1 MIIYKMTATFGK
13 LEHQTLTLKP
23 GLNVI
28 EAPNEWGKSTWCAF
42 LVAMLYGLDTRAKTT
57 KNALADKERYAPWSG
72 APMEGRID
80 LRWEERDITIERRSK
95 RRVPMGEFKAYET
108 ASGLPV
114 RELTATNCGALLL
127 GVEQS
132 VFRRAGFIRHA
143 DLPVTQ
149 DEALRRRLN
158 ALVTTGDESGA
169 ADKLAETLKDL
180 KNKCRYNRSG
190 LLPQAEAERDQLEN
204 RIAELES
211 LEVQCKNLKARIDE
225 VKDWIGQLNNHRQ
238 TMEYAAA
245 QETARRAAQA
255 RDAMDAA
262 EAALREQEA
271 HCAGL
276 PPLEEARR
284 LQEEVCALR
293 DAWMEY
299 EMERRHMS
307 PEPVC
312 PQPPERFAGK
322 LPEEAVA
329 EAKQDAQLYAQM
341 METAIPKILILMGIF
356 GFAACGVLVFLR
368 AYVFAAVAGITALAA
383 FAWGILEQRTLKKK
397 TAALEEKYQSRDYR
411 HWSDALEN
419 YSRTRLAYD
428 DAMREYRQEC
438 ERLEEKQVQLQEK
451 RTYLCG
457 VREPDAVLTEW
468 NQAVQAW
475 TDCDFARREAKY
487 AQSHYETVKG
497 LVKIVPKPS
506 QPDTLTHS
514 AQDTE
519 RLLTECAAEQHR
531 LQNRLGQ
538 YQGRMETLGNRTEL
552 QNQLSKKRKRIVQL
566 ERNYSAL
573 LIAQET
579 LAQARAE
586 LQRRFAPRI
595 TRRAQ
600 TLLSEMTDGR
610 YQAVTMGSD
619 LSLQARTGEEDT
631 LHDAIWRSDGTIDQ
645 LYLALRL
652 AVAEELTPC
661 APLILDDALVRFDDK
676 RMRAAMEILEEMAER
691 KQVILFTCQGREKQ
705 V

>member
-1 MIIYKMTATFGK
+1 
-13 LEHQTLTLKP
+13 
-23 GLNVI
+23 
-28 EAPNEWGKSTWCAF
+28 
-42 LVAMLYGLDTRAKTT
+42 
-57 KNALADKERYAPWSG
+57 
-72 APMEGRID
+72 
-80 LRWEERDITIERRSK
+80 
-95 RRVPMGEFKAYET
+95 
-108 ASGLPV
+108 
-114 RELTATNCGALLL
+114 
-127 GVEQS
+127 
-132 VFRRAGFIRHA
+132 
-143 DLPVTQ
+143 
-149 DEALRRRLN
+149 
-158 ALVTTGDESGA
+158 
-169 ADKLAETLKDL
+169 
-180 KNKCRYNRSG
+180 
-190 LLPQAEAERDQLEN
+190 
-204 RIAELES
+204 
-211 LEVQCKNLKARIDE
+211 
-225 VKDWIGQLNNHRQ
+225 
-238 TMEYAAA
+238 
-245 QETARRAAQA
+245 
-255 RDAMDAA
+255 
-262 EAALREQEA
+262 
-271 HCAGL
+271 
-276 PPLEEARR
+276 
-284 LQEEVCALR
+284 
-293 DAWMEY
+293 
-299 EMERRHMS
+299 
-307 PEPVC
+307 
-312 PQPPERFAGK
+312 
-322 LPEEAVA
+322 
-329 EAKQDAQLYAQM
+329 
-341 METAIPKILILMGIF
+341 
-356 GFAACGVLVFLR
+356 
-368 AYVFAAVAGITALAA
+368 
-383 FAWGILEQRTLKKK
+383 
-397 TAALEEKYQSRDYR
+397 
-411 HWSDALEN
+411 
-419 YSRTRLAYD
+419 
-428 DAMREYRQEC
+428 
-438 ERLEEKQVQLQEK
+438 
-451 RTYLCG
+451 
-457 VREPDAVLTEW
+457 
-468 NQAVQAW
+468 
-475 TDCDFARREAKY
+475 
-487 AQSHYETVKG
+487 VKG